1 MSGMKRIIWKTLW
14 VVTGLVLCAG
24 SLSAQQNVVL
34 MAEKELLEIQE
45 NQRRL
50 FERMEA
56 SGANSLT
63 EVEAQQIV
71 AAYRNYLMRYPDSL
85 EGLILYGKFFRRIGH
100 NEEAMRVFLEAR
112 KREPKLAVIQQE
124 LGNCFAEEGEYK
136 AALTC
141 FLNAVEL
148 EPEQPVYHFQLGVLL
163 TVYKQEFAEM
173 EEFSAPIL
181 EEQATEAFVRA
192 HELAPQN
199 RDILLAWGEAL
210 EEGDAPDWQEILQ
223 VWEKLMNLTTNDIQ
237 RQIVGLKRARALI
250 ELKQYGQAKAQ
261 LSVIDLRALQ
271 QNRRE
276 LEARM
281 EKPTQAAE

>member
-1 MSGMKRIIWKTLW
+1 MLGAGM
-14 VVTGLVLCAG
+14 V
-24 SLSAQQNVVL
+24 SAQRDAVL
-34 MAEKELLEIQE
+34 LPEKELLEILE
-45 NQRRL
+45 NERRL
-50 FERMEA
+50 FERIEV
-56 SGANSLT
+56 SGTNSLT

-85 EGLILYGKFFRRIGH
+85 EGLILYGKFFRRIGQ

-112 KREPKLAVIQQE
+112 KREPELAVIQQE

-148 EPEQPVYHFQLGVLL
+148 EPEQPVYHFQLGILL
-163 TVYKQEFAEM
+163 TVYKQEFSEM
-173 EEFSAPIL
+173 EEFSAAML
-181 EEQATEAFVRA
+181 ETQAAEAFARA

-210 EEGDAPDWQEILQ
+210 EEAESPDWKNILQ
-223 VWEKLMNLTTNDIQ
+223 VWEKLMDLTANDIQ
-237 RQIVGLKRARALI
+237 RQIVGLKRAQALI
-250 ELKQYGQAKAQ
+250 ELEQYDQARAQ
-261 LSVIDLRALQ
+261 LSVIDLSSLQ

-276 LEARM
+276 LEARLSQ
-281 EKPTQAAE
+281 PRQAE